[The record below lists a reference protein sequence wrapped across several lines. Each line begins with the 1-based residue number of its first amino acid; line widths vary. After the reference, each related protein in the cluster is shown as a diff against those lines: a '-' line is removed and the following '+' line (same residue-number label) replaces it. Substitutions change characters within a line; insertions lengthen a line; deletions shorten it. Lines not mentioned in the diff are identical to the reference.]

1 MSMNEYVKFITQAFV
16 QHYNQ
21 PKEKRKQ
28 LKIQRKEYKQPF
40 LTNWFGLI
48 PYAFLSIFKRK

>member
-1 MSMNEYVKFITQAFV
+1 MNEYVKFITQAFV